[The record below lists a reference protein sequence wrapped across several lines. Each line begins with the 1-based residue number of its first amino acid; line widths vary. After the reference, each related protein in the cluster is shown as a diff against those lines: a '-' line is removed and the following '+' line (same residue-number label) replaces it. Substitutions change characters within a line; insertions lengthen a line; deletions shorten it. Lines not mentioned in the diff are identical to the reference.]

1 MNAID
6 NLRIVK
12 NAQIPSQVTSDVDE
26 LVESSML
33 VIVEIHVYDESTSD
47 IQNAREVW
55 YILTCHLVFTF

>member
-47 IQNAREVW
+47 IQNAREV
-55 YILTCHLVFTF
+55 